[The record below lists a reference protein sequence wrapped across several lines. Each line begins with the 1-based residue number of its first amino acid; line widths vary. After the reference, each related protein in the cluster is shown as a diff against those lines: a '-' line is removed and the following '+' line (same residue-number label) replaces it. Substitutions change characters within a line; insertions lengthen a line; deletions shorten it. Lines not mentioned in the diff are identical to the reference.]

1 MSEELQLKIEQFLLK
16 KGNVGMVSELVPL
29 TGGASA
35 ETWRF
40 TFSNENKSSQM
51 ILRRGSG
58 KKSPLAVLKSE
69 EAVIQQKVKSS
80 GAPVPTIVA
89 ISLDEKDLGDAY
101 IMSLVQGESIARKI
115 LRDEKFS
122 AARQKLAFQCGE
134 AMAKIH
140 SVNLNDFDQVP
151 KKPIRE
157 ELERLYLTYSSF
169 NQPSPVFEY
178 AFKWLNKQDFTN
190 RKDALVH
197 GDFRL
202 GNLMI
207 DESGLAAVIDWE
219 MVSVGNPMLDIGW
232 MCINSWRF
240 GQSEK
245 VVGGFGDLKELLEGY
260 NSISNEKIDNE
271 EVKIWQVL
279 GTLRWGIICLI
290 QVYSHLNGDVNSLEK
305 AAIGRRVSETEIDI
319 VDLLFLGGK

>member
-1 MSEELQLKIEQFLLK
+1 MTEKLQIKLEKFLLK
-16 KGNVGMVSELVPL
+16 NGQEGKVSELVPL

-35 ETWRF
+35 ETWK
-40 TFSNENKSSQM
+40 FSFSTKNETKNL
-51 ILRRGSG
+51 ILRKGSG

-69 EAVIQQKVKSS
+69 EAIIQQQVKES
-80 GAPVPTIVA
+80 GAPVPEIVA
-89 ISLDEKDLGDAY
+89 ISETEADLGDAY
-101 IMSLVQGESIARKI
+101 LMKLVPGESIARKI
-115 LRDEKFS
+115 LRDKKFTE
-122 AARQKLAFQCGE
+122 ARQKLAFQCGE
-134 AMAKIH
+134 ALAKIH
-140 SVNLNDFDQVP
+140 SVNLKNYNQVP

-157 ELERLYLTYSSF
+157 ELNRLYLTYKSF
-169 NQPSPVFEY
+169 EQPLPVFEY
-178 AFKWLNKQDFTN
+178 GFKWLDRQDFTT
-190 RKDALVH
+190 RKDVLIH

-245 VVGGFGDLKELLEGY
+245 VVGGFGDLEELLRGY
-260 NSISNEKIDNE
+260 CSISNEKIDDK
-271 EVKIWQVL
+271 EVRIWQIL
-279 GTLRWGIICLI
+279 GTLRWGVICLI

-305 AAIGRRVSETEIDI
+305 AAIGRRVSETEIDL

>member
-1 MSEELQLKIEQFLLK
+1 MSNDLQLKIEDFLLK
-16 KGNVGMVSELVPL
+16 NGKEGKVSELIPL

-35 ETWRF
+35 ETWKF
-40 TFSNENKSSQM
+40 TFSNKKKSEQL
-51 ILRRGSG
+51 ILRKGSG

-69 EAVIQQKVKSS
+69 EAEIQQKVKSS
-80 GAPVPTIVA
+80 GAPVPEIVA
-89 ISLDEKDLGDAY
+89 ISSDDKDLGDAY
-101 IMSLVQGESIARKI
+101 LMNLIPGESIARKI
-115 LRDEKFS
+115 LRDNKFS
-122 AARQKLAFQCGE
+122 EARQKLAFQCGE
-134 AMAKIH
+134 ALAKIH
-140 SVNLNDFDQVP
+140 SVDTNDFNQVP

-157 ELERLYLTYSSF
+157 ELERLNLTYKSF
-169 NQPSPVFEY
+169 NQPLPVFEY
-178 AFKWLNKQDFTN
+178 AFKWLNQQDFTT

-219 MVSVGNPMLDIGW
+219 MVSIGNPMLDIGW

-245 VVGGFGDLKELLEGY
+245 VVGGFGDLEEFLEGY
-260 NSISNEKIDNE
+260 SSISNEEIDHE

-290 QVYSHLNGDVNSLEK
+290 QVYAHLNGDVNSLEK
-305 AAIGRRVSETEIDI
+305 AAIGRRVSETEIDL

>member
-122 AARQKLAFQCGE
+122 SARQKLAFQCGE

>member
-169 NQPSPVFEY
+169 NQPSPVFE
-178 AFKWLNKQDFTN
+178 L
-190 RKDALVH
+190 
-197 GDFRL
+197 
-202 GNLMI
+202 
-207 DESGLAAVIDWE
+207 S
-219 MVSVGNPMLDIGW
+219 
-232 MCINSWRF
+232 
-240 GQSEK
+240 
-245 VVGGFGDLKELLEGY
+245 
-260 NSISNEKIDNE
+260 
-271 EVKIWQVL
+271 
-279 GTLRWGIICLI
+279 LI
-290 QVYSHLNGDVNSLEK
+290 H
-305 AAIGRRVSETEIDI
+305 I
-319 VDLLFLGGK
+319 

>member
-1 MSEELQLKIEQFLLK
+1 MSNNLQLKIEDFLLK
-16 KGNVGMVSELVPL
+16 NGKEGKVSELIPL

-35 ETWRF
+35 ETWKF
-40 TFSNENKSSQM
+40 TFSDKKKSEQL
-51 ILRRGSG
+51 ILRKGSG

-69 EAVIQQKVKSS
+69 EAEIQKKVKSS
-80 GAPVPTIVA
+80 GAPVPEIVA
-89 ISLDEKDLGDAY
+89 ISSDDKDLGDAY
-101 IMSLVQGESIARKI
+101 LMNLIPGESIARKI
-115 LRDEKFS
+115 LRDNKFS
-122 AARQKLAFQCGE
+122 EARQKLAFQCGE
-134 AMAKIH
+134 ALAKIH
-140 SVNLNDFDQVP
+140 SVDINDFNQVP

-157 ELERLYLTYSSF
+157 ELERLNLTYKSF
-169 NQPSPVFEY
+169 NQPLPVFEY
-178 AFKWLNKQDFTN
+178 AFKWLNQQDFTT

-219 MVSVGNPMLDIGW
+219 MVSIGNPMLDIGW

-245 VVGGFGDLKELLEGY
+245 VVGGFGDLEEFLEGY
-260 NSISNEKIDNE
+260 SSISNEEIDHE

-290 QVYSHLNGDVNSLEK
+290 QVYAHLNGDVNSLEK
-305 AAIGRRVSETEIDI
+305 AAIGRRVSETEIDL

>member
-40 TFSNENKSSQM
+40 TFSNEKKSSQM

-122 AARQKLAFQCGE
+122 SARQKLAFQCGE

>member
-1 MSEELQLKIEQFLLK
+1 MSNDLQLKIEELLLK
-16 KGNVGMVSELVPL
+16 NGKEGKVSELIPL

-35 ETWRF
+35 ETWKF
-40 TFSNENKSSQM
+40 TFSDNKNSEQL
-51 ILRRGSG
+51 ILRKGSG

-69 EAVIQQKVKSS
+69 EAEIQQKVRSS
-80 GAPVPTIVA
+80 GAPVPEIVA
-89 ISLDEKDLGDAY
+89 ISSDDKDLGDAY
-101 IMSLVQGESIARKI
+101 LMNLIPGESIARKI
-115 LRDEKFS
+115 LRDKKFS
-122 AARQKLAFQCGE
+122 EARQKLAFQCGE
-134 AMAKIH
+134 ALAKIH
-140 SVNLNDFDQVP
+140 SVDTNDFSQVP
-151 KKPIRE
+151 KKPIGK
-157 ELERLYLTYSSF
+157 ELERLNLTYKSF
-169 NQPSPVFEY
+169 NQPLPVFEY
-178 AFKWLNKQDFTN
+178 AFKWLNQQDFTT

-219 MVSVGNPMLDIGW
+219 MVSIGNPMLDIGW

-245 VVGGFGDLKELLEGY
+245 VVGGFGDLEEFLEGY
-260 NSISNEKIDNE
+260 SSISNEEIDHE

-279 GTLRWGIICLI
+279 GTLRWGVICLI
-290 QVYSHLNGDVNSLEK
+290 QVYAHLNGDINSLEK
-305 AAIGRRVSETEIDI
+305 AAIGRRVSETEIDL

>member
-1 MSEELQLKIEQFLLK
+1 MSEELQLKIEQYLLK

-69 EAVIQQKVKSS
+69 EAVIQQKDKSFS
-80 GAPVPTIVA
+80 APVPTIVS

-279 GTLRWGIICLI
+279 GTLRWGVICLI

>member
-69 EAVIQQKVKSS
+69 EAVIQQKVKSF

-245 VVGGFGDLKELLEGY
+245 VVGGFGDLKERLEGY

-279 GTLRWGIICLI
+279 GTLRWGVICLI

>member
-69 EAVIQQKVKSS
+69 EAVIQQKVKSF

-279 GTLRWGIICLI
+279 GTLRWGVICLI

>member
-1 MSEELQLKIEQFLLK
+1 MSEELQNKLEKFLHK
-16 KGNVGMVSELVPL
+16 NGQEGKVSGLVPL

-35 ETWRF
+35 ETWK
-40 TFSNENKSSQM
+40 FSFSTKQETKNL

-69 EAVIQQKVKSS
+69 EAIVQQQVRES
-80 GAPVPTIVA
+80 GAPVPEIVA
-89 ISLDEKDLGDAY
+89 ISETEADLGDAY
-101 IMSLVQGESIARKI
+101 LMKLVPGESIARKI
-115 LRDEKFS
+115 LRDIKFS
-122 AARQKLAFQCGE
+122 EARQKLAFQCGE
-134 AMAKIH
+134 ALAKIH
-140 SVNLNDFDQVP
+140 SVNLDDFSQVT

-157 ELERLYLTYSSF
+157 ELDRLYLTYKSF
-169 NQPSPVFEY
+169 EQPLPVFEY
-178 AFKWLNKQDFTN
+178 VFKWLDQQDFTT
-190 RKDALVH
+190 RRDVLVH

-219 MVSVGNPMLDIGW
+219 MVSIGNPMLDIGW

-245 VVGGFGDLKELLEGY
+245 VVGGFGDLEEFLAGY
-260 NSISNEKIDNE
+260 GSISKEKISRK
-271 EVKIWQVL
+271 EVRIWQIL
-279 GTLRWGIICLI
+279 GTLRWGVICLI
-290 QVYSHLNGDVNSLEK
+290 QVYSHLNGDINSLEK
-305 AAIGRRVSETEIDI
+305 AAIGRRVSETEIDL